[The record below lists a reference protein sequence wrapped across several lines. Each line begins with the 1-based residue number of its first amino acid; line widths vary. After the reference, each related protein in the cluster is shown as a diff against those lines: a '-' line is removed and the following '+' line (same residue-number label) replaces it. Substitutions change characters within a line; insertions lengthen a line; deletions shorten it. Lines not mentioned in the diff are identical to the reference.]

1 MRLIFKLQED
11 NVTRADTEHD
21 PFVECYRAWMQ
32 EKKFSSGTG
41 ADYLASFSNTSGQ
54 LSLPCKRYPHR
65 TRNSPHSVTLR
76 DSAIVASADDNLE
89 INSQIC

>member
-1 MRLIFKLQED
+1 M
-11 NVTRADTEHD
+11 TRADTEHD

-54 LSLPCKRYPHR
+54 LSLPRYRYPDC
-65 TRNSPHSVTLR
+65 SGIAPQF
-76 DSAIVASADDNLE
+76 AIVASADD
-89 INSQIC
+89 